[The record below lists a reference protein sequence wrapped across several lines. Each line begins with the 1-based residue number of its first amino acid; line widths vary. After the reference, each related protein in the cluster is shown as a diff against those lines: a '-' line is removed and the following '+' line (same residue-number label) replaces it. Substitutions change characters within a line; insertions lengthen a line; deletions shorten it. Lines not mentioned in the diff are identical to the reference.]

1 MSTEAARKRHR
12 LLLVDDQPGNV
23 QLLAEVLAEG
33 FELHGA
39 TSGPRALELAA
50 RERIDLVLLD
60 VMMPGMDGFEVC
72 RRLKA
77 DERTRGIPVI
87 FVTSLG
93 EVQDETAGFEAG
105 GVDYI
110 TKPIS
115 PPVVRAR
122 VRTHIALKEA
132 RDRLEELALV
142 DGLTGVANRRRFE
155 ECLESEWRRAQRN
168 RHWLSLALLDI
179 DHFKGFND
187 RYGHA
192 QGDECLRA
200 VAQALAT
207 VCRRPSD
214 LFARYGGEEFALV
227 LPETAAEGAQAA
239 LLLGIG
245 RVAELAIA
253 HDSSSCDAK
262 VSVSLGAVSLIP
274 AEGDD
279 PKACLERVDR
289 LLYDAKRDG
298 RRHGLHQDLVTG
310 IRVRIP
316 ASLPAGKEEPER
328 S

>member
-1 MSTEAARKRHR
+1 VRGSGDRERHR
-12 LLLVDDQPGNV
+12 LLIVDDQPGNV
-23 QLLAEVLAEG
+23 QLLAGVLSDD

-39 TSGPRALELAA
+39 TNGLRALELAGS
-50 RERIDLVLLD
+50 ERIDLVLLD

-77 DERTRGIPVI
+77 DERTRAIPVI

-93 EVQDETAGFEAG
+93 EVHDETAGFAAG

-155 ECLESEWRRAQRN
+155 ACLASEWRRAQRG

-192 QGDECLRA
+192 QGDDCLRA

-207 VCRRPSD
+207 VCRRPAD

-227 LPETAAEGAQAA
+227 LPETGVEGAQAA
-239 LLLGIG
+239 FLNGLA
-245 RVAELAIA
+245 RVAELGIVHAA
-253 HDSSSCDAK
+253 SSCASH
-262 VSVSLGAVSLIP
+262 VTVSLGAVSLVP
-274 AEGDD
+274 GEDD
-279 PKACLERVDR
+279 DAKSCLEKVDR
-289 LLYDAKRDG
+289 LLYEAKANG
-298 RRHGLHQDLVTG
+298 RRHGLHVDLATG
-310 IRVRIP
+310 TRSRI
-316 ASLPAGKEEPER
+316 ARPEVP
-328 S
+328 SEVA